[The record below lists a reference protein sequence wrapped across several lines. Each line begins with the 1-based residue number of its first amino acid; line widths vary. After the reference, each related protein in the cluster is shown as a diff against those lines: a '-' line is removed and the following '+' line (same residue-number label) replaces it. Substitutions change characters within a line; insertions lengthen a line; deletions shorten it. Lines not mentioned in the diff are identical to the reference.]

1 MNFLFFW
8 ESAAAFVQRLRLHHP
23 TMPRRKPASSKAKK
37 AQVQAKRMKN
47 KESRAKQHLQEQYES
62 GRRSR
67 PPPPSSSTTT
77 STDGGGML
85 RPPGNVVVT
94 SFGGSTTNPEDV
106 RLSTFFFREDD
117 AEVQRRRND
126 GGRPLDVQPCRQKSK
141 SNSKSS
147 HSTSSSQP
155 VTDFVGDDSMSS
167 SSDGLSHPTRPPWNP
182 SIPADVHEKMEQEKF
197 DQWSDDMR
205 TRHPNIPP
213 YELNVEVWRQL
224 WRVCEF
230 SQSIIVVTDVR
241 CPSFHLPPSLME
253 ELLIVRRK
261 HVVILLN
268 KVDLVE
274 KSHVDRWKVRNILF
288 YNPNYSRYH

>member
-1 MNFLFFW
+1 
-8 ESAAAFVQRLRLHHP
+8 
-23 TMPRRKPASSKAKK
+23 MPRRKPASSKAKK

-126 GGRPLDVQPCRQKSK
+126 GGRPLDVQPCRQKST
-141 SNSKSS
+141 SNSK
-147 HSTSSSQP
+147 STSSSQP
-155 VTDFVGDDSMSS
+155 PTDFVGDDSMSS

-205 TRHPNIPP
+205 TRHPTIPP

-274 KSHVDRWKVRNILF
+274 KSHVERWKVIIFYKAQLFTILL
-288 YNPNYSRYH
+288 NPFEHTF